1 MVVYSSTKA
10 YKLICLIKKKRKKER
25 ALGSPVN
32 IICTSAVVAYELR
45 RVGLEIGVVHV
56 QRPSA
61 VENTARI
68 KILYKFQQHYRN

>member
-1 MVVYSSTKA
+1 M
-10 YKLICLIKKKRKKER
+10 
-25 ALGSPVN
+25 GSPVN